1 MLRATLDLVDRP
13 APALAATGGG
23 LSLGWVAK
31 WAASA
36 SECAS
41 VLAPFAALALADQM
55 TVARTHTGRVLWG
68 SVAVDRAT
76 GLPTVQ
82 RLAAPADILAEIT
95 EADRVKLMLA
105 DVAVRL
111 ALALRSPDAATAF
124 VTSSPVP
131 ATERV
136 DFKDASGDVVDVS
149 PELGALLAKFATIT
163 GVEVVTVVHAE

>member
-1 MLRATLDLVDRP
+1 MALSID
-13 APALAATGGG
+13 APSTPPTGAAKGALALVSTAR
-23 LSLGWVAK
+23 
-31 WAASA
+31 
-36 SECAS
+36 
-41 VLAPFAALALADQM
+41 ALADQM

-136 DFKDASGDVVDVS
+136 DFKDSSGDVVDVS

>member
-1 MLRATLDLVDRP
+1 MSITLDQPSATP
-13 APALAATGGG
+13 ANKAALALVSTAR
-23 LSLGWVAK
+23 
-31 WAASA
+31 
-36 SECAS
+36 
-41 VLAPFAALALADQM
+41 ALADQM
-55 TVARTHTGRVLWG
+55 KVARTHTGRVLWG

-95 EADRVKLMLA
+95 EADRVKLILA

>member
-1 MLRATLDLVDRP
+1 MYITLDQPSATP
-13 APALAATGGG
+13 ANKAALALVSTAR
-23 LSLGWVAK
+23 
-31 WAASA
+31 
-36 SECAS
+36 
-41 VLAPFAALALADQM
+41 ALADQM
-55 TVARTHTGRVLWG
+55 TVARTHAGRVLWG

-111 ALALRSPDAATAF
+111 ALALRSTDAATAF

-149 PELGALLAKFATIT
+149 PELVALLAKFATIT